1 LPPGY
6 TNLSEECKLFFR
18 DNPNYPKNVFI
29 MMKFDKQNSL
39 LEAAASELR
48 HTLGNQGYIA
58 LRADDKMYLKD
69 MWNNVCVYME

>member
-1 LPPGY
+1 
-6 TNLSEECKLFFR
+6 
-18 DNPNYPKNVFI
+18 